1 MCRVVG
7 DRAPISPQGQR
18 PNGLSRVAASVGIVA
33 GVVLVA
39 AMIFFSGWT
48 LGIRSGGYNHTGPA
62 MTGPGGMMGP
72 GRKMGPGQT
81 PPSAF
86 VAVSVATVWT
96 TPQSPRPVD
105 HPALTNPV
113 DIRGWLSD
121 MTPAQQQALTSDNLT
136 QTQALFGDRVFV
148 VGQQGDWD
156 EVLVPG
162 QPTPKNALGY
172 PGWIP
177 KAQLTTDADYG
188 ALKDHASFALADRG
202 ITTWLYRESGLSD
215 HDLEISTNTGLPVL
229 SRTDTAVKVATP
241 DRGPKWLDARTV
253 AVYEKP
259 TDITHPTGADLV
271 RYAAVF
277 VNVPYLWG
285 GRAAGTWSTSLLSRI
300 APTTHDD
307 ESKNDPGKNPDFD
320 SLLRGVVFD
329 PTTRRMGGVAGH
341 AGVFSTAHDVSIY
354 AQALLDRLAGRPS
367 KFPLTQTTLEL
378 MTTPGQLGHTAQQV
392 EAANNAAQ
400 KPSRRDQTH
409 MIRCSLRTIRR
420 SRDKTCVA
428 SAGILIPPIPA
439 REA

>member
-1 MCRVVG
+1 VRRVVG
-7 DRAPISPQGQR
+7 GRAPISPQGQR
-18 PNGLSRVAASVGIVA
+18 PSGFNRIAASVGIVA
-33 GVVLVA
+33 GVVFVA
-39 AMIFFSGWT
+39 AVIFFSGLT
-48 LGIRSGGYNHTGPA
+48 LGIRSGGSNHPGPA
-62 MTGPGGMMGP
+62 MMGPGGMIGPGGMMGP
-72 GRKMGPGQT
+72 GPT

-177 KAQLTTDADYG
+177 KAQLTTDARYG

-202 ITTWLYRESGLSD
+202 ITTWLYRDSGLSH

-229 SRTDTAVKVATP
+229 NRTATAVLVATP
-241 DRGPKWLDARTV
+241 DRGPRWLDARTV

-259 TDITHPTGADLV
+259 TDISHPTGADLV

-285 GRAAGTWSTSLLSRI
+285 GRAGFGFDCSGFTSTIYQVHGITLPRDADAQAADSQGRPVDKSALQPGDLVFYS
-300 APTTHDD
+300 HG
-307 ESKNDPGKNPDFD
+307 SKDPDNPDAIYHVAMYSGNGEMIEAFD
-320 SLLRGVVFD
+320 S
-329 PTTRRMGGVAGH
+329 TTPVRITPVRLDTDYWGARR
-341 AGVFSTAHDVSIY
+341 Y
-354 AQALLDRLAGRPS
+354 LDRPR
-367 KFPLTQTTLEL
+367 
-378 MTTPGQLGHTAQQV
+378 
-392 EAANNAAQ
+392 
-400 KPSRRDQTH
+400 
-409 MIRCSLRTIRR
+409 
-420 SRDKTCVA
+420 
-428 SAGILIPPIPA
+428 
-439 REA
+439 

>member
-1 MCRVVG
+1 M
-7 DRAPISPQGQR
+7 SPQGQR
-18 PNGLSRVAASVGIVA
+18 RRGLNRVAASVGIVA
-33 GVVLVA
+33 GVLFLA
-39 AMIFFSGWT
+39 AMIVFSGLT
-48 LGIRSGGYNHTGPA
+48 PRILSG
-62 MTGPGGMMGP
+62 GPGGP
-72 GRKMGPGQT
+72 GGTTRPGQP

-121 MTPAQQQALTSDNLT
+121 MTPAQQQTLTSDNLT

-177 KAQLTTDADYG
+177 KAQLATDAGYG
-188 ALKDHASFALADRG
+188 ALKDYASFALADRG
-202 ITTWLYRESGLSD
+202 ITTWLYRDSRLSD

-229 SRTDTAVKVATP
+229 NRADTAVRVATP
-241 DRGPKWLDARTV
+241 DRGPRWLDARTV

-259 TDITHPTGADLV
+259 TEISHPTGADLV

-285 GRAAGTWSTSLLSRI
+285 GRAGFGFDCSGFTSTIYQVHGITLPRDADAQAADSQGRAIDKSALQPGDLLFYS
-300 APTTHDD
+300 HGS
-307 ESKNDPGKNPDFD
+307 EDPDNPDAIYHVAMYSGNGEMIEAFD
-320 SLLRGVVFD
+320 S
-329 PTTRRMGGVAGH
+329 
-341 AGVFSTAHDVSIY
+341 
-354 AQALLDRLAGRPS
+354 
-367 KFPLTQTTLEL
+367 
-378 MTTPGQLGHTAQQV
+378 TTPVRTTPVRLDTDYWGA
-392 EAANNAAQ
+392 
-400 KPSRRDQTH
+400 RRYLNQP
-409 MIRCSLRTIRR
+409 R
-420 SRDKTCVA
+420 
-428 SAGILIPPIPA
+428 
-439 REA
+439 